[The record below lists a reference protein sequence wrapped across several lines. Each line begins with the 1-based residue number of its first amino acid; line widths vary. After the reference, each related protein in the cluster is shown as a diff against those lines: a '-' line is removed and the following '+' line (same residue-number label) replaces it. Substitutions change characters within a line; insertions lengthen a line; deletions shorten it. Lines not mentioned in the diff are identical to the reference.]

1 MGCPRW
7 AAFLFASEVKH
18 TMNGAG
24 TNSQPIFTFRDYQS
38 RQLEIIDTTL
48 RDGQQT
54 SLLHDHYKYF
64 FTRTDKEEILR
75 ALIIYGVKFVELFAP
90 VVSLQESEDFQA
102 LKRVRDSLITQKGY
116 TFLLTHV
123 RCHPA
128 DVESAVQAGADGLN
142 FFIGTS
148 EASRQYNH
156 GNDLNAI
163 VRKVVPLLEDVRR
176 NHPKLILRFS
186 GEDAFRTRLEDLC
199 YVYDAVAPFVDR
211 LGMPD
216 TVGVATPE
224 NVIERVEFFRQ
235 RYPQVDLEGHFHDDR
250 GFSLYNALMAV
261 RTGMSYINTTVLG
274 IAERSG
280 ITSMTSLLFNLYT
293 DRDYDKL
300 DGYQLRGSYP
310 INVLVADKLKMLVPS
325 KEPVSL
331 TNRTHTAGVHQNAVL
346 HNSAT
351 YEAYPLDLFGV
362 SETEI
367 LLGPLSG
374 WNIIHYFLKEI
385 RYYEVDES
393 LAKQIAVVFKERVYQ
408 LSPDI
413 SPEQV
418 LIEVAENE
426 FGLKHRQLPDAPK
439 SQIVQRLDSSD
450 LQPGDEHTTSGRP
463 GGLAGVPI
471 HGRTLHFQ

>member
-1 MGCPRW
+1 MT
-7 AAFLFASEVKH
+7 AISS
-18 TMNGAG
+18 
-24 TNSQPIFTFRDYQS
+24 NSQPAFTFRDYQS
-38 RQLEIIDTTL
+38 RPLEIIDTTL

-64 FTRTDKEEILR
+64 FTLTDKEEILR

-90 VVSLQESEDFQA
+90 VVSPQESEDFQA
-102 LKRVRDSLITQKGY
+102 LKRLRDSLIAQKGY

-123 RCHPA
+123 RCHPV
-128 DVESAVQAGADGLN
+128 DVESAIQAGADGLN

-148 EASRQYNH
+148 ESSRQYNH
-156 GNDLNAI
+156 GNDLDAI
-163 VRKVVPLLEDVRR
+163 IRKIVPLLEDVHR
-176 NHPKLILRFS
+176 NHPNLILRFS
-186 GEDAFRTRLEDLC
+186 GEDAFRTRFEDLC
-199 YVYDAVAPFVDR
+199 HVYDAVAPFVDR

-224 NVIERVEFFRQ
+224 NVIERVELLRQ
-235 RYPQVDLEGHFHDDR
+235 RYPQVGLEGHFHDDR
-250 GFSLYNALMAV
+250 GFSLYNALQAV
-261 RTGMSYINTTVLG
+261 RAGMGYINTTVLG

-280 ITSMTSLLFNLYT
+280 ITSMTSLLFNLYI
-293 DRDYDKL
+293 DRDYDML

-385 RYYEVDES
+385 RYYELDEA
-393 LAKQIAVVFKERVYQ
+393 LAKQIALVFKERVYQ
-408 LSPDI
+408 QSPDN

-418 LIEVAENE
+418 LIAVAENE

-439 SQIVQRLDSSD
+439 SQIVQRLDSSNPRRND
-450 LQPGDEHTTSGRP
+450 PQATEDRP
-463 GGLAGVPI
+463 EGQAGIPI
-471 HGRTLHFQ
+471 HSRTLHFQ